1 MVFRRYSSHA
11 SRGRRPSRLSPA
23 CPYPHQRVPSPHRML
38 SAARGQMRLPGF
50 LFSMLPHLN
59 LVALSALPLSA
70 MPRQMQTLDSL
81 FSMPPR
87 LNLCARS
94 VPALPAAR
102 RQIQLPDHPILMPP
116 RPNLCARSAL
126 ALPAFRLEERLRAG
140 LLPPQPVPV
149 SAVPPQPVPASPV
162 VVEPSVITIKVLLYV
177 IIALL
182 FVIAVAEVANV
193 WLNYSAIARKI
204 AMTPAATCAALAR
217 DG

>member
-1 MVFRRYSSHA
+1 MVMKPIVSTFEGPTPKRNLTAEEIDHHA
-11 SRGRRPSRLSPA
+11 SLGRRIFLDSTAAEPNIIVMDGGRRGRYVHTGRFSFHWGVDEHEHTKKDHVLGVTYPSWKDPEDAEWSKRKLAEFDRDYNPVARPV
-23 CPYPHQRVPSPHRML
+23 YV
-38 SAARGQMRLPGF
+38 
-50 LFSMLPHLN
+50 
-59 LVALSALPLSA
+59 
-70 MPRQMQTLDSL
+70 
-81 FSMPPR
+81 
-87 LNLCARS
+87 
-94 VPALPAAR
+94 
-102 RQIQLPDHPILMPP
+102 
-116 RPNLCARSAL
+116 
-126 ALPAFRLEERLRAG
+126 
-140 LLPPQPVPV
+140 PPQPVPV